1 MANRGA
7 CLHDGTLSISRFDFG
22 KRPGAPAERQ
32 VAFTPVQAAEADV
45 VQAAAAQTVEKS
57 LGLLYLRD
65 VRSRRVSFNV
75 TLRALPPRTTRKRRT
90 ILPHAS
96 RAAVQ
101 IPTRAHDASHE
112 VKRSGGCE

>member
-7 CLHDGTLSISRFDFG
+7 CLHDGTLSVSRFDFG

-75 TLRALPPRTTRKRRT
+75 TLRALPTTTRKTAYESCRTVSSSRSDPDAGTRRF
-90 ILPHAS
+90 
-96 RAAVQ
+96 
-101 IPTRAHDASHE
+101 TRGQE
-112 VKRSGGCE
+112 IRRL